1 MTTAA
6 DRQDEIIK
14 EFSMLDG
21 NLELTLQYLME
32 LGQQLPAFP
41 EGERTEENIVKGCQ
55 SKVWLVANLDDG
67 KIYFQADSN
76 TTITKGL
83 VGLLLRVCQGLSPE
97 EILKTEFFFP
107 SKIGMDRFIGTQRS
121 NGFASMIQQI
131 RRYALAYSLI
141 KEGNG
146 Q

>member
-1 MTTAA
+1 MTTTA

-55 SKVWLVANLDDG
+55 SKVWLVANRDDG

-76 TTITKGL
+76 TAITKGL
-83 VGLLLRVCQGLSPE
+83 VGLLLRVCQGLTPE
-97 EILKTEFFFP
+97 EILNTEFFFP

-141 KEGNG
+141 KEGNR